1 MPKKVKGGV
10 RVINL
15 DEYAEVGI
23 HWIALYIYK
32 NDAIDFNSLGV
43 EHVSIEVKTF
53 IENKN
58 IKTNIFRIEA
68 NDLVI

>member
-10 RVINL
+10 YIINL
-15 DEYAEVGI
+15 DEYAEVAM
-23 HWIALYIYK
+23 HWITLYIHK

-43 EHVSIEVKTF
+43 EHVSLEVKTF